1 MRFTNLYKIIALF
14 LIILAVFISQFFFQ
28 AFFREGMDNAT
39 LNTDTGN
46 AYDNINNGMLNLC
59 NTSGASSS
67 DCTNLLT
74 TITASCDR
82 TLLSEGDYKTCAEG
96 KTSDAIAAYTASAR
110 NMNNPQNSS
119 SNQDMGNFYDSFN
132 LSFNNSCLQ
141 NGNPTDCSNIL
152 SGIIQSCSQTNP
164 ADYTTCATNIS
175 NAYIQNMN
183 NSQNSSNNIPGSSI
197 FSSLANTMGQA
208 SSNINNAFSYL
219 NPTQNTYQNTN
230 QNPTS
235 IITTSSGQQILA
247 TTQNTVDGIPSSQ
260 IPQGQEDLYIL
271 KSEIVPPI
279 CPACPNIIVDD
290 SLMRSKC
297 QPCPPCER
305 CPEPAFD
312 CKKVPNYSLGQS
324 NLYLPRA
331 ILSDFSQFGM

>member
-28 AFFREGMDNAT
+28 DFFREGLDNAT

-82 TLLSEGDYKTCAEG
+82 TLLSEGDYKTCVEG
-96 KTSDAIAAYTASAR
+96 KRSDAIAAYMASSTKI
-110 NMNNPQNSS
+110 NQNANTST
-119 SNQDMGNFYDSFN
+119 GNFYDSFN
-132 LSFNNSCLQ
+132 LSFNNSCIKK
-141 NGNPTDCSNIL
+141 GNPSDCTNIL
-152 SGIIQSCSQTNP
+152 SSIIQSCSQTLNP

-175 NAYIQNMN
+175 NAYIKNKN
-183 NSQNSSNNIPGSSI
+183 NTQTSSANIPGSSI

-219 NPTQNTYQNTN
+219 NPD
-230 QNPTS
+230 
-235 IITTSSGQQILA
+235 
-247 TTQNTVDGIPSSQ
+247 QNTVDGIPSSQ

-290 SLMRSKC
+290 SLMKSKC
-297 QPCPPCER
+297 QPCPACER

-324 NLYLPRA
+324 NNYLPRS
-331 ILSDFSQFGM
+331 ILSDFSQFGI

>member
-28 AFFREGMDNAT
+28 NLFREGMDNAT

-96 KTSDAIAAYTASAR
+96 KRSDAIAAYTASAR
-110 NMNNPQNSS
+110 NMNN
-119 SNQDMGNFYDSFN
+119 
-132 LSFNNSCLQ
+132 
-141 NGNPTDCSNIL
+141 
-152 SGIIQSCSQTNP
+152 SQT
-164 ADYTTCATNIS
+164 
-175 NAYIQNMN
+175 
-183 NSQNSSNNIPGSSI
+183 SSNNIPGSSI